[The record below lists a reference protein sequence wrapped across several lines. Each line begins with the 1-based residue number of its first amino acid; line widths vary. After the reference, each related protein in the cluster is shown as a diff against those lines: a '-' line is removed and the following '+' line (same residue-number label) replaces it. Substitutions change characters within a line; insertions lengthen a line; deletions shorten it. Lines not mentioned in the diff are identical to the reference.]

1 MTKDLQDNIISALA
15 ESDNSSLSSLK
26 NMAKKYGVDV
36 SQVLTIHK
44 RNKGKII
51 ALKNSIKTQQSV
63 SEKTANSMGNGYMI
77 VKEVPHPVAEYSEPE
92 FVWTRTKQD
101 LNKKKRL
108 TDEEKLF
115 IADKIEKSATVESD
129 GNKYIARFELG
140 KIADKYFISVA
151 SLINYMKEYTSVKM
165 DHCFH
170 ACYSPINKT
179 STEIIDQIIDD
190 LKTTTLFQYEIA
202 ELANVSSF
210 VVSNLKNKNDID
222 RPEEDEEVK
231 KKTKARR
238 LKLQNKNKASS
249 KSITLVKKE
258 EKEEAVTTVEE
269 KVQEVQE
276 TIVEPEKEIKPE
288 ATVDTVEVT
297 TEEPVATD
305 IVVNN
310 TTVVDTTV
318 EKSEAEI
325 VEEYT
330 RKPGVYTQNIL
341 RNKNIIRITSASPIF
356 ECVLVTKRHDTPTIK
371 GVFEESLDKV
381 TMFDY
386 DKQFQIC
393 VDFLKKY
400 LRFDSEGRAN
410 KSVNMYCTGLQSPL
424 VSFILACNYLK
435 VNLTFLHYDKDT
447 KNYHEQK
454 YSTNNPT
461 YREAGV
467 GVTAIYKT
475 FGNYIYRYKC
485 TVMKDIEQSTNC
497 LYIVVCNENAHNP
510 AKKTSAAI
518 VCKSASDYKELFMS
532 IVSTMINMKPA
543 DFSVEVRKFN
553 FDSEGN
559 VIKNSLESYY
569 EIK

>member
-1 MTKDLQDNIISALA
+1 
-15 ESDNSSLSSLK
+15 
-26 NMAKKYGVDV
+26 
-36 SQVLTIHK
+36 
-44 RNKGKII
+44 
-51 ALKNSIKTQQSV
+51 
-63 SEKTANSMGNGYMI
+63 
-77 VKEVPHPVAEYSEPE
+77 
-92 FVWTRTKQD
+92 
-101 LNKKKRL
+101 
-108 TDEEKLF
+108 
-115 IADKIEKSATVESD
+115 
-129 GNKYIARFELG
+129 
-140 KIADKYFISVA
+140 
-151 SLINYMKEYTSVKM
+151 
-165 DHCFH
+165 
-170 ACYSPINKT
+170 
-179 STEIIDQIIDD
+179 
-190 LKTTTLFQYEIA
+190 
-202 ELANVSSF
+202 
-210 VVSNLKNKNDID
+210 VVSNLKNKNGIN
-222 RPEEDEEVK
+222 RPSEEDEEVK

-249 KSITLVKKE
+249 KTVTLVKKE
-258 EKEEAVTTVEE
+258 EPVTTVEE

-288 ATVDTVEVT
+288 ATVEVT

-305 IVVNN
+305 TIVTDIAVEKPE
-310 TTVVDTTV
+310 T

-497 LYIVVCNENAHNP
+497 LYIIVCNENTHNP

-518 VCKSASDYKELFMS
+518 VCKSASDYKELFMN
-532 IVSTMINMKPA
+532 IVSTMIGMKPA